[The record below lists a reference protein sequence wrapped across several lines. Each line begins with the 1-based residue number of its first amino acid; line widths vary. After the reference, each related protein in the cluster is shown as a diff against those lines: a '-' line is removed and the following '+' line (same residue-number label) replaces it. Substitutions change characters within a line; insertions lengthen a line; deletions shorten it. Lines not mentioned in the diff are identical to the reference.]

1 MRRSGEWCFGAR
13 CCGARFQRWGGCS
26 ELGTRGCGGALCGL
40 RIAGVWLFLHG
51 VFPFMTHTHVCIRVC
66 LKGVKRKVPSVS
78 LKDIHNI
85 QAHTWVGGRCVE
97 GVAPLRSAVRK
108 VTSPPAL
115 RLCAAAAAAPTHSTD
130 TRLGG
135 RARPAEQCTGAPLPR
150 APDSLHSR
158 LRLRPASGTPRDLGK
173 GTAWHRAQMTRAAGD
188 AFCSCETHP
197 SKSGG
202 PWKRSKR
209 PIYCIC
215 LVINI

>member
-1 MRRSGEWCFGAR
+1 MRVADRGGVALSAR
-13 CCGARFQRWGGCS
+13 RFS
-26 ELGTRGCGGALCGL
+26 
-40 RIAGVWLFLHG
+40 IHD
-51 VFPFMTHTHVCIRVC
+51 THTHVCIRVC

-173 GTAWHRAQMTRAAGD
+173 GSND
-188 AFCSCETHP
+188 ACS
-197 SKSGG
+197 
-202 PWKRSKR
+202 RR
-209 PIYCIC
+209 RV
-215 LVINI
+215 L